1 MDSDQTLA
9 FWIVIGVLIVAL
21 PVMKWRSDQHFKA
34 YLKSQLHPTEL
45 AHLETTEKAIY
56 VGAFFG
62 GAHFYETYTNGKGG
76 FYFKKGA

>member
-9 FWIVIGVLIVAL
+9 YSIVLVVLLIVL
-21 PVMKWRSDQHFKA
+21 PLMKWRSNSKFKA

-45 AHLETTEKAIY
+45 AHLETTEKDIY
-56 VGAFFG
+56 VGAVFSD
-62 GAHFYETYTNGKGG
+62 AHFYEIYTNGKGG